1 MGLTKVLLVDK
12 NPIMR
17 LGLRYLIDETADLEV
32 VGEADDGR
40 SAVLAAAELHPDV
53 VVMEIAMPELNGVEA
68 ARHILAEGN
77 GTHVLAFAE
86 EGDPRNVSRM
96 LEAGAAGFLLKDSP
110 VEEFVRAL
118 RAVAVGKSY
127 LDPEVAG
134 LVIDQHVRHP
144 HEDEDQDPIFHHLT
158 PREREV
164 LQLVAEGFTNK
175 EIGSRLHVSP
185 KTVGTHRQNI
195 MKKLDTNNVVALTKH
210 AIRCG
215 LTTVQT

>member
-1 MGLTKVLLVDK
+1 LGLTKVLLVDK